1 MTCVD
6 IIVDLNGLRLINP
19 PCPGVSTNNKNKMF
33 TKHKTTCV
41 PLITYRISGV
51 FHKSADVTG
60 HSLKVQLCRRGF
72 FLCAEGPNL
81 FFSTFYKKIK
91 HVQCLTFTFVE
102 VKQQF
107 RVLLFVKFEIKTNTL
122 I

>member
-19 PCPGVSTNNKNKMF
+19 PCVSTNNKNKMF

-60 HSLKVQLCRRGF
+60 HSLKVQPCRRF

-81 FFSTFYKKIK
+81 FFRTFYKKLNM
-91 HVQCLTFTFVE
+91 CS
-102 VKQQF
+102 
-107 RVLLFVKFEIKTNTL
+107 VLPLHLLKLNNNLEFCYSLNSR
-122 I
+122 